1 MKGLLIEGIEVCYQ
15 PNSQTGSRTNDKQE
29 TASSFSVPVWS
40 GTAASELPPD
50 RCGWPAAGR
59 RVSNPGLPSPA
70 ALLPSSGPSLDS
82 LALGVKQAFE
92 NLPREPPAESLG
104 CLLNVFPSRGRESR
118 VTSAVEAECQGAQT
132 HGDDAGS
139 CLISHGD
146 DVSEPGLYG
155 QPQSSRHGDPSD
167 T

>member
-1 MKGLLIEGIEVCYQ
+1 MINRKRQARFPFLCGVA
-15 PNSQTGSRTNDKQE
+15 T
-29 TASSFSVPVWS
+29 
-40 GTAASELPPD
+40 GTAASELPPG

-132 HGDDAGS
+132 HGDDTGS

-167 T
+167 S